1 MGDTFPFLAG
11 APARIRSFTLVS
23 MSTKRRKLKSSALY
37 KQTRGPVRQG
47 LVIPIRWLK
56 QVVAAFLLPVA
67 WILTRAFFC
76 SFSQATIN
84 HAFWVS
90 EEFWFFS
97 LGAVLWLIAF
107 VGLPKPMVMYVFG
120 HELTHAIWVWLM
132 GGKVREFR
140 IGRDGGH
147 IVTDKTNFWIALAP
161 YFCPIYSVVVFGIYG
176 GLGLF
181 IDVEPYHRWLF
192 GCIGFTWMFHITFTL
207 WMLWNG
213 QSDLIEHG
221 TFFSMMV
228 IYLLNFLV
236 LSLMLILASRDVTF
250 VSFGKELLAG
260 AMDFSDWVLRLIG
273 AK

>member
-1 MGDTFPFLAG
+1 
-11 APARIRSFTLVS
+11 
-23 MSTKRRKLKSSALY
+23 MSTRRRKLKSSALY
-37 KQTRGPVRQG
+37 KQTRAPARQPLAIPV
-47 LVIPIRWLK
+47 RWLK
-56 QVVAAFLLPVA
+56 QLIAIFLLPIA
-67 WILTRAFFC
+67 WIFTRAFFC
-76 SFSQATIN
+76 SFSQATID

-120 HELTHAIWVWLM
+120 HELTHALWVWVM

-161 YFCPIYSVVVFGIYG
+161 YFCPIYSVLLFGIYG
-176 GLGLF
+176 GLGFF
-181 IDVEPYHRWLF
+181 IDLEPYHRWLF

-228 IYLLNFLV
+228 IYLMNFLV
-236 LSLMLILASRDVTF
+236 LSFMLILASRDVTF

-260 AMDFSDWVLRLIG
+260 AMDFSDWVMRLVG

>member
-1 MGDTFPFLAG
+1 VETFTIVLG
-11 APARIRSFTLVS
+11 AHGVIKVKR
-23 MSTKRRKLKSSALY
+23 KRRKLKSSAAY
-37 KQTRGPVRQG
+37 EKTASQNDQG

-56 QVVAAFLLPVA
+56 QLVAVFLLPVA

-97 LGAVLWLIAF
+97 LGAILWLIAF

-120 HELTHAIWVWLM
+120 HELTHAIWVLIM

-147 IVTDKTNFWIALAP
+147 IVTDTTNFWIALAP
-161 YFCPIYSVVVFGIYG
+161 YFCPIYSVVILGIYG
-176 GLGLF
+176 GVGLF
-181 IDVEPYHRWLF
+181 VDLEPYHRWLF
-192 GCIGFTWMFHITFTL
+192 GCVGFTWMFHITFTL

-213 QSDLIEHG
+213 QTDLIEHG

-228 IYLLNFLV
+228 IYLMNFLV
-236 LSLMLILASRDVTF
+236 LSLMLIVASRDVTF
-250 VSFGKELLAG
+250 VYFGKELLAG
-260 AMDFSDWVLRLIG
+260 AIDFSDGVVRLFS